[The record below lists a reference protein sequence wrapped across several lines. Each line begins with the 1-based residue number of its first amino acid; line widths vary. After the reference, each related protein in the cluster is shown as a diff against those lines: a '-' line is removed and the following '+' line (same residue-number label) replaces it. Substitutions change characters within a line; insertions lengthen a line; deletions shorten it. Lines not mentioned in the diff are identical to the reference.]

1 MKFSNLITLVT
12 NQYFFGHTIAMPDR
26 TRRVALIYDAK
37 LPYDL
42 KVISGIARYV
52 QEGAELNIYIE
63 EDALQSQRL
72 PDLKSWHGDG
82 ILADL
87 DDPGVAAA
95 VSRAKLPVVGFGGG
109 YGWYSRESPIPYFFS
124 NQTAVAD
131 LAADH
136 LIERGFRHFAFCGLP
151 QTPANLWG
159 EERCLAFAKRLE
171 TRGFSCHVYPVVHK
185 STRQWTSVLASLGA
199 WLKTLPKPVGLMA
212 ANDKR
217 ARHVLEA
224 CHTYGLQVP
233 EEVAVIGVDNDE
245 VLCELSSPQLSSVE
259 QDAKRIGYE
268 AIALLD
274 RLMGGEKPGQRHFF
288 IDPLG
293 VVTRR
298 STDILAVEDRLVAST
313 ISFIQS
319 SASQGIRVRDVVNS
333 LAISRSSLETRFKAA
348 TGQTISAAIRRAQLQ
363 RAQRMIAET
372 NLAMKEVA
380 AVTGFKSVQHMT
392 TSFGKAFGRTPAKY
406 RKAIIE

>member
-1 MKFSNLITLVT
+1 
-12 NQYFFGHTIAMPDR
+12 MPAR
-26 TRRVALIYDAK
+26 TRRVALIYDAT

-63 EDALQSQRL
+63 EDALKSQRL

-82 ILADL
+82 ILADF

-95 VSRAKLPVVGFGGG
+95 VSRARLPVVGFGGG
-109 YGWYSRESPIPYFFS
+109 YGWYSRRSAIPYFFS
-124 NQTAVAD
+124 NQTAVANV
-131 LAADH
+131 AADH
-136 LIERGFRHFAFCGLP
+136 LIERGFQHFAYCGLP
-151 QTPANLWG
+151 PTPTNLWG
-159 EERCLAFAKRLE
+159 PERCQAFVERLSA
-171 TRGFSCHVYPVVHK
+171 RGFSCHIYPVVHK
-185 STRQWTSVLASLGA
+185 TTRQWTSVLASLGA

-274 RLMGGEKPGQRHFF
+274 RLMNGEKPRQRHFF

-293 VVTRR
+293 VVTRG
-298 STDILAVEDRLVAST
+298 STDILAVEDRVVART
-313 ISFIQS
+313 ITFIQS
-319 SASQGIRVRDVVNS
+319 AASQGIRVRDVVNS
-333 LAISRSSLETRFKAA
+333 LAISRSGLETRFKAA
-348 TGQTISAAIRRAQLQ
+348 TGHTISAAIRKAQLQ

-372 NLAMKEVA
+372 NLAMKEIA

-392 TSFGKAFGRTPAKY
+392 TVFGKAFGRTPARY
-406 RKAIIE
+406 RKTLIT

>member
-1 MKFSNLITLVT
+1 M
-12 NQYFFGHTIAMPDR
+12 MPDR

-42 KVISGIARYV
+42 KVISGIARYA
-52 QEGAELNIYIE
+52 QEGADLNIYIE
-63 EDALQSQRL
+63 EDVLKSQRL
-72 PDLKSWHGDG
+72 PDLRSWHGDG
-82 ILADL
+82 ILADF

-95 VSRAKLPVVGFGGG
+95 VSRARLPVVGFGGG
-109 YGWYSRESPIPYFFS
+109 YGWYSPQSAIPYFFS
-124 NQTAVAD
+124 NQTAVAN

-136 LIERGFRHFAFCGLP
+136 LLERGFRHFAYCGLYP
-151 QTPANLWG
+151 TRANLWG
-159 EERCLAFAKRLE
+159 EERCRAFAKRVNA
-171 TRGFSCHVYPVVHK
+171 RGFPCHIYPVVYRT
-185 STRQWTSVLASLGA
+185 TRQWNSVLASLGT
-199 WLKTLPKPVGLMA
+199 WLKMLPKPVGLMA

-224 CHTYGLQVP
+224 CRTYGLHVP

-245 VLCELSSPQLSSVE
+245 VLCQLSSPPLSSVE

-274 RLMGGEKPGQRHFF
+274 RLMGGEKARQRHFF

-298 STDILAVEDRLVAST
+298 STDILAVEDRLVAT
-313 ISFIQS
+313 TLTFIQS
-319 SASQGIRVRDVVNS
+319 AAAKGIRVRDVVNS
-333 LAISRSSLETRFKAA
+333 LAISRSTLETRFKAA
-348 TGQTISAAIRRAQLQ
+348 TGDTINTAIRRSQLQ
-363 RAQRMIAET
+363 RVRRMIAET
-372 NLAMKEVA
+372 NLAMKEIA

-406 RKAIIE
+406 RKAMLE

>member
-1 MKFSNLITLVT
+1 MS
-12 NQYFFGHTIAMPDR
+12 AR

-63 EDALQSQRL
+63 EDALKSQRL
-72 PDLKSWHGDG
+72 PDLRSWHGDG
-82 ILADL
+82 ILADF

-95 VSRAKLPVVGFGGG
+95 VSRARLPAVGFGGG
-109 YGWYSRESPIPYFFS
+109 YGWYSRQSAIPYFFS
-124 NQTAVAD
+124 NQIAVSN

-136 LIERGFRHFAFCGLP
+136 LIERGFQHFAYCGLP
-151 QTPANLWG
+151 RTRANLWG
-159 EERCLAFAKRLE
+159 EERCQAFAKRLNA
-171 TRGFSCHVYPVVHK
+171 RGFSCHIYPVVHRT
-185 STRQWTSVLASLGA
+185 TRQWTSVLASLGA

-224 CHTYGLQVP
+224 CHTYGLRVP

-268 AIALLD
+268 AIAMLE
-274 RLMGGEKPGQRHFF
+274 RLMGGERARQRHFF

-293 VVTRR
+293 VVTRG
-298 STDILAVEDRLVAST
+298 STDILAIEDRLVART
-313 ISFIQS
+313 ITFIRS
-319 SASQGIRVRDVVNS
+319 AASQGIRVRDVANS
-333 LAISRSSLETRFKAA
+333 IAISSSGLATRFKAA
-348 TGQTISAAIRRAQLQ
+348 TGQTIGAAIRRAQLQ
-363 RAQRMIAET
+363 RAQRMVAET
-372 NLAMKEVA
+372 NLAMKEIA
-380 AVTGFKSVQHMT
+380 AITGFKSVQHMT
-392 TSFGKAFGRTPAKY
+392 TSFGKVFGRTPGKY
-406 RKAIIE
+406 RKAMST

>member
-1 MKFSNLITLVT
+1 
-12 NQYFFGHTIAMPDR
+12 MPDR

-52 QEGAELNIYIE
+52 QEGADLNIYIE
-63 EDALQSQRL
+63 EDALKRQRL
-72 PDLKSWHGDG
+72 PDLRSWHGDG

-95 VSRAKLPVVGFGGG
+95 VSRARLPVVGFGGG
-109 YGWYSRESPIPYFFS
+109 YGWYSPQSGIPYFFN
-124 NQTAVAD
+124 NQTAVAN

-136 LIERGFRHFAFCGLP
+136 LIERGFRHFAYCGLYP
-151 QTPANLWG
+151 TLANRWG
-159 EERCLAFAKRLE
+159 EERCRAFEKQVNA
-171 TRGFSCHVYPVVHK
+171 RGFPCHIYPVK
-185 STRQWTSVLASLGA
+185 YRTTRHWNSVLASLGT
-199 WLKTLPKPVGLMA
+199 WLKILPKPVGLMA

-224 CHTYGLQVP
+224 CHAYGLHVP

-245 VLCELSSPQLSSVE
+245 VLCQLSSPPLSSVE

-274 RLMGGEKPGQRHFF
+274 RLMGGEKERQRHFF

-298 STDILAVEDRLVAST
+298 STDILAVEDRLVAKT
-313 ISFIQS
+313 ITYIQS
-319 SASQGIRVRDVVNS
+319 AASRGIRVRDVVNS
-333 LAISRSSLETRFKAA
+333 LGISRSTLETRFKTA
-348 TGQTISAAIRRAQLQ
+348 TGETINTAIRRSQL
-363 RAQRMIAET
+363 RRVQRMIAET
-372 NLAMKEVA
+372 NLAMKEIA

-392 TSFGKAFGRTPAKY
+392 TAFGKAFGRTPAKY
-406 RKAIIE
+406 RKAMLK

>member
-1 MKFSNLITLVT
+1 MSIGFV
-12 NQYFFGHTIAMPDR
+12 HTETMPDR

-42 KVISGIARYV
+42 KVISGIARYA

-63 EDALQSQRL
+63 EDALKRQRL
-72 PDLKSWHGDG
+72 PDLRSWHGDG
-82 ILADL
+82 ILADF

-95 VSRAKLPVVGFGGG
+95 VSRARLPVVGFGGG
-109 YGWYSRESPIPYFFS
+109 YGWYSPQSAIPYFFS
-124 NQTAVAD
+124 NQTAVAN

-136 LIERGFRHFAFCGLP
+136 LLERGFRHFAYSGLYP
-151 QTPANLWG
+151 TPANLWG
-159 EERCLAFAKRLE
+159 EERCRAFAKRVNA
-171 TRGFSCHVYPVVHK
+171 RGFPCHIYPVVYRT
-185 STRQWTSVLASLGA
+185 TRQWNSVLASLGT
-199 WLKTLPKPVGLMA
+199 WLETLPKPVGLMA

-224 CHTYGLQVP
+224 CRTYGLHVP

-245 VLCELSSPQLSSVE
+245 VLCQLSSPPLSSVE

-274 RLMGGEKPGQRHFF
+274 RLMGGEKARQRHFF

-298 STDILAVEDRLVAST
+298 STDILAVEDRLVART
-313 ISFIQS
+313 LTFIQS
-319 SASQGIRVRDVVNS
+319 AAAKGIRVRDVVNS
-333 LAISRSSLETRFKAA
+333 LAISRSTLETRFKAA
-348 TGQTISAAIRRAQLQ
+348 TGDTINTAIRRSQLQ
-363 RAQRMIAET
+363 SVRRMIAET
-372 NLAMKEVA
+372 NLAMKEIA
-380 AVTGFKSVQHMT
+380 AITGFKSVQHMT

-406 RKAIIE
+406 RKAMLG